1 MLACGS
7 DAVFV
12 LIISP
17 DWAIQN
23 MVSQLVITC
32 GYLSTMTETA
42 QEAEAQ
48 LAQPRD
54 KTWALMVIDA
64 VIFGDVGA
72 GLSSE
77 ALQRLQTWSAQ
88 RPGLPVVYLGDL
100 IQKYALLFTRPP
112 LRPFVTLPISPHVL
126 MQTIQ
131 PLLPNAGELLPVS

>member
-1 MLACGS
+1 M
-7 DAVFV
+7 FV

-23 MVSQLVITC
+23 MVSQLVITY
-32 GYLSTMTETA
+32 GYPSTMTETA

-54 KTWALMVIDA
+54 TTWALIVIDTF
-64 VIFGDVGA
+64 IFGDVGA

-77 ALQRLQTWSAQ
+77 ALQCLQTWSA
-88 RPGLPVVYLGDL
+88 RHPGLPLVYLGDV
-100 IQKYALLFTRPP
+100 IQKYVLLSTRPP
-112 LRPFVTLPISPHVL
+112 LRPFVTRPISPHVL

-131 PLLPNAGELLPVS
+131 PLLPNAGELLPVF